1 MMLYFLIRFIIII
14 VFLYNFNNKMLNHQ
28 FKENAHSHYKYSIE
42 DSPSPKA
49 RKFGDNVNRQIA

>member
-1 MMLYFLIRFIIII
+1 
-14 VFLYNFNNKMLNHQ
+14 MLNHQ